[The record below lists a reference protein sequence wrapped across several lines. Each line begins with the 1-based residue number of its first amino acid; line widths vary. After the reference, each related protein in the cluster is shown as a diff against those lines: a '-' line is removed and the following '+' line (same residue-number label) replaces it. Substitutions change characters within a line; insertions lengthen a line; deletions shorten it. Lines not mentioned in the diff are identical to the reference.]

1 MPFRC
6 CHSLRVGARWARHPR
21 WLRPPA
27 PPQPPIRRVRRRW
40 VIKLLPRHRQWV
52 SIVKYLQLPCDK
64 VEQGDLIL
72 AGSIAAGFALGA
84 KNRLLR
90 PSRRAVVSPC
100 FQCPK
105 MASRCRLTLSTAG
118 RIGSR
123 SPLLNAPASART
135 HARHAGNFHRV
146 PVAVRNAY
154 DRCDSRHIAQA
165 NSVIRG
171 LSCPCSPCCV
181 ARSVP
186 RSGFLRQSQCVFSNS
201 APPQTNEECTARNAE
216 RKPAALA
223 ACPALPPPSRAGQL
237 GQFLLERL
245 RLAQRRGHEQEA
257 RWPQGGQRHL
267 PRPASRLGVLPLSS
281 AGINR
286 QGGYS
291 YARCMRRRW

>member
-171 LSCPCSPCCV
+171 LSCPCSPCCA

-186 RSGFLRQSQCVFSNS
+186 RSGSCAKANASFPTRRR
-201 APPQTNEECTARNAE
+201 PKQTRNAQRGMRNGSPQHWPRVRLCHRRRAPASLVSSCSNDSASPSVAGMS
-216 RKPAALA
+216 RKRAGRRVGNGTCPAPLHAWGVCP
-223 ACPALPPPSRAGQL
+223 CPAL
-237 GQFLLERL
+237 E
-245 RLAQRRGHEQEA
+245 
-257 RWPQGGQRHL
+257 
-267 PRPASRLGVLPLSS
+267 
-281 AGINR
+281 
-286 QGGYS
+286 
-291 YARCMRRRW
+291 